1 MVTRPLPLDERDE
14 TLSLPVIAERAPSM
28 REVTLCSIKR
38 AEASGHVKETSIF
51 RSTGEGVYCTL
62 SIGSIA
68 TPITASAAMMSVLN
82 EIYDKGSVTRG
93 ELMTFITLLNPFAP
107 HLTEEINEVLGNREM
122 LARAKWPE
130 YDPAKCVD
138 AAVEIA
144 VQVSGK
150 IKARLMIPTDSIE
163 EAVKALVMADANV
176 QAALAGKT
184 VIKEIYV
191 KGKLYNIVAK

>member
-68 TPITASAAMMSVLN
+68 TPITASAAMMS
-82 EIYDKGSVTRG
+82 S
-93 ELMTFITLLNPFAP
+93 
-107 HLTEEINEVLGNREM
+107 TEKAGMPRCKRFMSKRFVIGGVCKSHNR
-122 LARAKWPE
+122 P
-130 YDPAKCVD
+130 
-138 AAVEIA
+138 
-144 VQVSGK
+144 G
-150 IKARLMIPTDSIE
+150 
-163 EAVKALVMADANV
+163 
-176 QAALAGKT
+176 G
-184 VIKEIYV
+184 
-191 KGKLYNIVAK
+191 

>member
-1 MVTRPLPLDERDE
+1 MMTEEKGYSDDLMSDMHATIKKVTEDYD
-14 TLSLPVIAERAPSM
+14 SM
-28 REVTLCSIKR
+28 K
-38 AEASGHVKETSIF
+38 F
-51 RSTGEGVYCTL
+51 N
-62 SIGSIA
+62 
-68 TPITASAAMMSVLN
+68 TAIAAMMSLVN
-82 EIYDKGSVTRG
+82 TIYTKGSVTRG

-150 IKARLMIPTDSIE
+150 IKARLMIPTDSTE